1 MQWSRMGKILRKIS
15 RQMPDPIKKIL
26 VRNGRLLYP
35 CHSKGFIVLAYH
47 SISSKEGYP
56 CSVSSKAF
64 ESHLVHIK
72 KFYNVVPVGDI
83 ITRIKSGGIFEDV
96 LIALTF
102 DDGFKDNYDT
112 ALPLLAKYNI
122 PATIF
127 ISTDIIQKNYKS
139 FLSWDNIKEMSK
151 NNLIS
156 FGSHGCIHAALTS
169 LEKNDIE
176 YELIFSKDEIES
188 KIDKK
193 VDLFAYPYGM
203 VNSGIAE
210 MVKESGY
217 RAAFRVDLDN
227 KEYRDFF
234 QINRVEIDRIDE
246 GIPSFTYLLAISVTT
261 IN

>member
-1 MQWSRMGKILRKIS
+1 MGKIIKKLSQKI
-15 RQMPDPIKKIL
+15 PVPIKKVL

-35 CHSKGFIVLAYH
+35 RHSKGFIVLAYH
-47 SISSKEGYP
+47 SISSKEKYP
-56 CSVSSKAF
+56 YSVSSEAF

-72 KFYNVVPVGDI
+72 KFYNVVPVCDI
-83 ITRIKSGGIFEDV
+83 IERIKSGGIFEDV

-102 DDGFKDNYDT
+102 DDGFKDNYDI
-112 ALPLLAKYNI
+112 ALPLLTKHNI

-127 ISTDIIQKNYKS
+127 ISTDIVQKNYKS

-156 FGSHGCIHAALTS
+156 FGSHGCTHVALTS

-210 MVKESGY
+210 MGKESGY

-227 KEYRDFF
+227 KEYRDLF
-234 QINRVEIDRIDE
+234 QINRVEIGRIDE
-246 GIPSFTYLLAISVTT
+246 EIPSFAYLLGVSVTR
-261 IN
+261 IK

>member
-1 MQWSRMGKILRKIS
+1 MGKIIKKLSQKI
-15 RQMPDPIKKIL
+15 PVPIKKVL

-35 CHSKGFIVLAYH
+35 HYSKGFVVLAYH
-47 SISSKEGYP
+47 SISSKKEYP
-56 CSVSSKAF
+56 YGVSSKAF

-72 KFYNVVPVGDI
+72 NFYNVVPVDDI
-83 ITRIKSGGIFEDV
+83 VTRIKSGGIFEDV

-102 DDGFKDNYDT
+102 DDGFKDNYDI
-112 ALPLLAKYNI
+112 AFPLLAKHNI

-127 ISTDIIQKNYKS
+127 ISTDIVQKNYKS

-151 NNLIS
+151 NKLIS
-156 FGSHGCIHAALTS
+156 FGSHGCTHAALTS

-188 KIDKK
+188 KIGKK
-193 VDLFAYPYGM
+193 IDLFAYPYGM

-210 MVKESGY
+210 MAKESGY

-227 KEYRDFF
+227 KEYRDLF
-234 QINRVEIDRIDE
+234 QINRVEIGRIDE
-246 GIPSFTYLLAISVTT
+246 EITDFAYLLAISVTRVE
-261 IN
+261 